1 MKYCRYCGKQLFDEA
16 VFCPGCG
23 CAATVR
29 PVTPPPVNPRP
40 VTAVPVSNENKVS
53 VALILGI
60 CGIVLAWLFALLGHG
75 ASIVGIVFGAKE
87 YKETGKITG
96 LTLSIVGEVCSI
108 ISSLIGVVT
117 VLSYM

>member
-1 MKYCRYCGKQLFDEA
+1 MKYCTYCGKQLFDEA

-23 CAATVR
+23 CMAPKRNVVYTAQ
-29 PVTPPPVNPRP
+29 PVNVAPP
-40 VTAVPVSNENKVS
+40 AANKTS

-60 CGIVLAWLFALLGHG
+60 CGIVLAWLFALLGH
-75 ASIVGIVFGAKE
+75 ASSIVGIVFGVKE
-87 YKETGKITG
+87 YKETGKTAG
-96 LTLSIVGEVCSI
+96 LALSIVGEACSI